1 MEKLYRVTGFVPFIV
16 MIFLNAFVDLGH
28 KIIIQNTVFKVYD
41 GQTQIILTAIVNGLI
56 LLPFVMLYTPTG
68 FLADRFRKPLIMRIS
83 AIVAVGLTLLITL
96 SYYQGWFNF
105 AFAMT
110 FLLATQSAFYSPAK
124 YGYIREIAGKDRLA
138 RANGAVQA
146 STIVAILAGVFVFS
160 ILFENALAG
169 VSYAN
174 ESELIR
180 AIGPIGWILVGC
192 TLLELYT
199 AYRLP
204 TLDKP
209 HAEPFDWGAYITG
222 RYLKRNLTIIRVDAT
237 IWLSI
242 IGLSL
247 FWGVS
252 QVVLATFPA
261 FAKEHLDIINTV
273 VIQGLLACSGIGI
286 VIGSLLAGRISDK
299 YIETGLIPVGALG
312 MVITLSLL
320 PQLPSTTLL
329 GLNILCFGLFGGLF
343 IIPLNALIQFHAREE
358 QLGVVLAGNNL
369 IQNIVMLSF
378 LVLTMIVA
386 FGGIPS
392 SLMLH
397 LVALVALIGAT
408 YTIWRLPQSLI
419 RYLLGLLFRG
429 AYHIRV
435 EGFHNIPSQGAV
447 LMLGN
452 HISWL
457 DWAIIQIASPRPIRF
472 VMHRAIYQRW
482 YLKWFFKLF
491 GVIPIARGHSK
502 ASLEQVNQL
511 LKRGEVVCLFP
522 EGSISRT
529 GHLGRFKRGF
539 ERTVDG
545 VDGIILPFY
554 LRGLWGSRLSRS
566 SQPQDQLHTRVRR
579 DIIIA
584 FGEPL
589 PINSRAEEVK
599 RAVFELSIDA
609 WRCYTDSLPPLPLA
623 WIQRVKKS
631 GRSICLTDGVNG
643 TRLNRTQAL
652 TRAICYARRIR
663 QSGPEQHIG
672 LLLPTSPDGLLVN
685 MAVLLAGKTLVNL
698 PVSDKLQ
705 GIETTMNKAGIQQ
718 IYTTR
723 AFIETLKGRGL
734 DLTSVFKQTSVH
746 YLDEMQDKISLT
758 ERLLVSLS
766 LRLLPSSLIYRLFGT
781 PVKTGQAAAVV
792 FTCKQQELQGVV
804 LSHLNIMSNIKQVS
818 DVLDTRREDVAMA
831 TLPLSRAYGLTVTG
845 LLPLIEGIH
854 AVTYPDPTD
863 VLNIARAIA
872 KHKASLYCSMPS
884 LLKCY
889 LDHPNVHPLML
900 QSLRL
905 VVAGAEPADR
915 AALEAFSQHFGKTVY
930 EGYGTTETTPVAS
943 VNIPDR
949 LAMDDMQVQLGSK
962 RGSVGMPLP
971 GSSIRIVDPDTLE
984 NLPINQDGLILIGG
998 NQVMA
1003 GYLDDPAQTH
1013 QVIIEQDGKRWYITG
1028 DIGHLDSDGFL
1039 TLATR

>member
-160 ILFENALAG
+160 ILFENALVG
-169 VSYAN
+169 VSYTN

-204 TLDKP
+204 SLEKP
-209 HAEPFDWGAYITG
+209 QAEPFDWGAYITG
-222 RYLKRNLTIIRVDAT
+222 KYLRRNLTIIRVDPT

-247 FWGVS
+247 FWGAS

-273 VIQGLLACSGIGI
+273 IIQGLLACSGIGI
-286 VIGSLLAGRISDK
+286 VIGSLLAGKISDR
-299 YIETGLIPVGALG
+299 YIETGLIPIGALG

-329 GLNILCFGLFGGLF
+329 ALNILCFGLFGGLF

-378 LVLTMIVA
+378 LVLTVIVA

-408 YTIWRLPQSLI
+408 YTVWRLPQSLI
-419 RYLLGLLFRG
+419 RYLIGVVFRG
-429 AYHIRV
+429 VYHIRV

-482 YLKWFFKLF
+482 YLQWFFKLF
-491 GVIPIARGHSK
+491 GVIPIARGNSK

-539 ERTVDG
+539 ERTVEG
-545 VDGIILPFY
+545 VDGVILPFY
-554 LRGLWGSRLSRS
+554 LRGLWGSRLSRA
-566 SQPQDQLHTRVRR
+566 SQPQNQLHVRVRR

-589 PINSRAEEVK
+589 DINSKAEEVK

-609 WRCYTDSLPPLPLA
+609 WQCYTESLPPLPLA
-623 WIQRVKKS
+623 WIKRVKKS
-631 GRSICLTDGVNG
+631 SRSACLTDAASGA
-643 TRLNRTQAL
+643 RLNQHQAL
-652 TRAICYARRIR
+652 TRAVCYARQIR
-663 QSGPEQHIG
+663 QSGPEQYIG
-672 LLLPTSPDGLLVN
+672 LLQPTSPDGLLTN
-685 MAVLLAGKTLVNL
+685 MAGLLAGKTLVNL
-698 PVSDKLQ
+698 PISGKREV
-705 GIETTMNKAGIQQ
+705 IETIIRKAGIRQ

-723 AFIETLKGRGL
+723 AFFETRASREPGL
-734 DLTSVFKQTSVH
+734 ISLFEQTPVQ
-746 YLDEMQDKISLT
+746 YLDEIRDRVSLT
-758 ERLLVSLS
+758 ERLLTSLAI
-766 LRLLPSSLIYRLFGT
+766 RLLPAGPLYRLFGT
-781 PVKTGQAAAVV
+781 PVATDQAAAVI
-792 FTCKQQELQGVV
+792 FTCKQQELKGVV

-831 TLPLSRAYGLTVTG
+831 ALPLSRAFGLTVTG

-854 AVTYPDPTD
+854 TVTHPDPTD
-863 VLNIARAIA
+863 ALNIAKAIA
-872 KHKASLYCSMPS
+872 RYKASLFCSTSSM
-884 LLKCY
+884 LKRY
-889 LDHPNVHPLML
+889 LEHPKIHPLML

-905 VVAGAEPADR
+905 VVTGAEAADR
-915 AALEAFSQHFGKTVY
+915 DTLEAFSRHFGKTVY

-949 LAMDDMQVQLGSK
+949 LAMDDLQIQLGSK
-962 RGSVGMPLP
+962 PGSVGMPLP
-971 GSSIRIVDPDTLE
+971 GSSIRIVDPDTLKSLSDE
-984 NLPINQDGLILIGG
+984 EDGLILIGG
-998 NQVMA
+998 HQVMT
-1003 GYLDDPAQTH
+1003 GYLDDPEQTH
-1013 QVIIEQDGKRWYITG
+1013 QVIVELDGKRWYKTG

-1039 TLATR
+1039 TLIE